1 MPARATVLALDLA
14 ALGIPL
20 FIWVEFSLVGRL
32 FLPELLLLALLPF
45 LLMTRGRMLATP
57 VARRMIALGLLWLA
71 AQIVTDVTRGS
82 EFANYARGWA
92 KIGLTV
98 TNFMTLFMLLYGRR
112 RRINMFAAGVALGGR
127 LTFAIVPSE
136 FALDQPWKFGVGVPM
151 TILATLAAQSR
162 WVRRSWLGPALLM
175 ALIGLVGIYLG
186 SRSLGA
192 VTLLAAMYVLLQAVI
207 GRHRRNPVGFSLGR
221 TVLFL
226 GLGLVGASAVLSGYQ
241 FVASQGML
249 GEDARQRYEQQALGA
264 FGILLGGRTEIYA
277 SSRAILDSPWLGHGS
292 WARNPYYSGLLLDL
306 ESYGYEISYT
316 AAESDRIPTH
326 SHLFGAWVEAGIV
339 GAIFW
344 LWVLWLVVRVLSNLY
359 VVREPLTPLVAFVG
373 ILVLWDTL
381 FSPYG
386 ADRRIIVPF
395 FLVVMMFAWDAM
407 RASGRTARMPSRR
420 RRASGRGGYRQGP
433 APGRHAAAAPGHR
446 ARR

>member
-1 MPARATVLALDLA
+1 
-14 ALGIPL
+14 
-20 FIWVEFSLVGRL
+20 
-32 FLPELLLLALLPF
+32 
-45 LLMTRGRMLATP
+45 
-57 VARRMIALGLLWLA
+57 
-71 AQIVTDVTRGS
+71 
-82 EFANYARGWA
+82 
-92 KIGLTV
+92 
-98 TNFMTLFMLLYGRR
+98 
-112 RRINMFAAGVALGGR
+112 
-127 LTFAIVPSE
+127 
-136 FALDQPWKFGVGVPM
+136 
-151 TILATLAAQSR
+151 
-162 WVRRSWLGPALLM
+162 M

-241 FVASQGML
+241 LVASQGML

-306 ESYGYEISYT
+306 ETAMVYEISYT

-344 LWVLWLVVRVLSNLY
+344 LWVLWLFVRVLSNLY